1 MYTEIYIKNFTRKV
15 FWKISRIIRSRN
27 VHVSQNYSPLIL
39 CRWKHTHEPKSGKKT
54 PSESQES
61 SFCSLLHLR
70 WRSSLFMKS
79 PKVFMRTQWTRASQV
94 TLVVKNPPSNAGDLR
109 DVGLIPGSG
118 RSPGGGRGSPLQCS
132 CLGNPMRRSAWQA
145 TVHRVAKSQTWL
157 KRLSRRVVNKS
168 SIKFSFF

>member
-118 RSPGGGRGSPLQCS
+118 RFPGGGRGSPLQCS
-132 CLGNPMRRSAWQA
+132 CLGNPMGRSAWQA

-157 KRLSRRVVNKS
+157 KRLSRHVVNKS